1 MSNPT
6 EPSSD
11 PSHKP
16 ASSTKPRKGD
26 QNYRD
31 RPTDDGEHGDGAAEP
46 NAGFPHKAE

>member
-6 EPSSD
+6 ESSPD
-11 PSHKP
+11 PSRKP
-16 ASSTKPRKGD
+16 SNGKTPRKGD

-31 RPTDDGEHGDGAAEP
+31 RPTDDGKHGDGAAEP